1 MARAEHATLRIQK
14 SYSKRMSDH
23 VAFALVFYTLALI
36 FLVTPR
42 MESDGTSIFPYFLL
56 VLLVAAV
63 IAPCRNLER
72 RWQALQAND
81 NGDGSLDRR
90 FNIDRAK
97 LWIAA
102 IALPAM
108 FALICHTIA
117 TLA

>member
-72 RWQALQAND
+72 RWQALQATD

-90 FNIDRAK
+90 FNLDRAK

-102 IALPAM
+102 FALPAV
-108 FALICHTIA
+108 FALLCHTIA

>member
-1 MARAEHATLRIQK
+1 MARAEHATIRLQR

-23 VAFALVFYTLALI
+23 VAFALVVYTLALI

-56 VLLVAAV
+56 VLLVALV

-72 RWQALQAND
+72 RWQALQATD

-90 FNIDRAK
+90 FNADRAM

-102 IALPAM
+102 VALPAV
-108 FALICHTIA
+108 FALICHIIA
-117 TLA
+117 GVA